1 MHLDCK
7 MWTCDTS
14 FETLV
19 ACEAHDLW
27 RRQRKFKASVKTHGD
42 TTVDTAACEF
52 LDLPSYFKFDTL
64 MGAHSVCEAVRD
76 AWRKTVMLD
85 KQTAKEMHL
94 PWESKLEARA
104 QRL

>member
-52 LDLPSYFKFDTL
+52 LDLPSYSNSI
-64 MGAHSVCEAVRD
+64 HSWVLTAFVRLYG
-76 AWRKTVMLD
+76 MLGGR
-85 KQTAKEMHL
+85 Q
-94 PWESKLEARA
+94 
-104 QRL
+104 